1 MKEFFCCIFIIN
13 MQQHSLIKMTPL
25 SNIKTKEW
33 KIINMAATT
42 AEKSNFEPSKRLGA
56 VLSGKGQ
63 CILCG

>member
-1 MKEFFCCIFIIN
+1 
-13 MQQHSLIKMTPL
+13 MQQYSLIKMTPL